1 MSISEI
7 IQLIISV
14 SLLVGFIISFYK
26 TFRDPDQ
33 KAETKI
39 AVMEERC
46 SLKHS
51 TIDETISDIKQDITL
66 IKQNHLYHIESD
78 ISDMK
83 SNINK
88 ILTIL
93 NERDKK
99 TFQ

>member
-1 MSISEI
+1 MSIGEI
-7 IQLIISV
+7 IQLVISV
-14 SLLVGFIISFYK
+14 SLLVGFVISFYK

-51 TIDETISDIKQDITL
+51 TIDETILDIKQDIKL
-66 IKQNHLYHIESD
+66 IKQNHLHHIEKD
-78 ISDMK
+78 ISSMK
-83 SNINK
+83 SNIDK

-93 NERDKK
+93 DERNK
-99 TFQ
+99 